1 MLTSLVGDSL
11 GTMLPHEWRSFD
23 LCMYRNCSS
32 AQMLDPYVSIPF
44 FFLLEHAGDLHIVS
58 LIR

>member
-11 GTMLPHEWRSFD
+11 GTTLPHEWRSFD

-32 AQMLDPYVSIPF
+32 AQMLDPFVFFPF
-44 FFLLEHAGDLHIVS
+44 FSSNTRGVS
-58 LIR
+58 FH